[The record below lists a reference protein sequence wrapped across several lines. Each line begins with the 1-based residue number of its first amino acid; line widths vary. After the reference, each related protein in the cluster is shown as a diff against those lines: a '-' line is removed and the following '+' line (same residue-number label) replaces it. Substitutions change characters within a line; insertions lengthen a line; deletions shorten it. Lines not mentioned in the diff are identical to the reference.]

1 MSEIYLDNNATTQ
14 VAPECIEVMLRCLR
28 EDFANPSSKHQAG
41 ERAKLHVLAA
51 RAQVAGLLGASS
63 AEIIFTSGGTEA
75 NHLAILGALAI
86 APHRRHLVTSQVEHP
101 ATLALLHHLE
111 SRGVRV
117 SRLGVDSEGRLD
129 LDELER
135 VLTPDTALV
144 SLMWANNE
152 TGVLFPIEEASA
164 RVKARGILFHSDAVQ
179 AVGKIPID
187 LGKVPVDFLSFSG
200 HKLHA
205 PKGTG
210 ALFVRKG
217 LKFPPLLFGHQERGR
232 RGGTENVPGIAAL
245 GVAAELAR
253 DAWAGGRVA
262 ALRDRLERGLLA
274 RLPTATVIGAGARRV
289 GNTTSLCLGKLA
301 AEMVLS
307 RLDRVG
313 IRASAGAACTST
325 GSEPSHVLIAMGLD
339 PMAALSTIRFSLSR
353 YTTAEE
359 VERVVAVLP
368 EVVQN
373 LEAQAAGTDSPEFP
387 KSHINPWSI
396 A

>member
-1 MSEIYLDNNATTQ
+1 MSEIYLDNNATTR

-28 EDFANPSSKHQAG
+28 EDFGNPSSKHRVG
-41 ERAKLHVLAA
+41 EAAKSHVLAA
-51 RAQVAGLLGASS
+51 RARVAGLLGASP
-63 AEIIFTSGGTEA
+63 AEIVFTSSGTEA
-75 NHLAILGALAI
+75 NHLAILGALAL
-86 APHRRHLVTSQVEHP
+86 APDRRHLVTSRVEHP
-101 ATLALLHHLE
+101 ASLVLLRHLE

-117 SRLGVDSEGRLD
+117 TRLGVDSEGRLD
-129 LDELER
+129 LGELER
-135 VLTPDTALV
+135 ALTPDTALV

-152 TGVLFPIEEASA
+152 TGILFPIEEASA
-164 RVKARGILFHSDAVQ
+164 LAKARGILFHSDAVQ

-187 LGKVPVDFLSFSG
+187 LGKVPVDLLSFSG

-217 LKFPPLLFGHQERGR
+217 LKLPPLLFGHQERGR

-253 DAWAGGRVA
+253 DAWAAGRVA
-262 ALRDRLERGLLA
+262 ALRDRLERGLIT
-274 RLPTATVIGAGARRV
+274 RLPTATVIGAGAPRV
-289 GNTTSLCLGKLA
+289 GNTTSLCLGTLA
-301 AEMVLS
+301 AEMALG
-307 RLDRVG
+307 RLDRAG
-313 IRASAGAACTST
+313 ICASAGAACTSA
-325 GSEPSHVLIAMGLD
+325 GSEPSHVLTAMGFD
-339 PMAALSTIRFSLSR
+339 PEAALSTIRFSLSR

-368 EVVQN
+368 EVVQS
-373 LEAQAAGTDSPEFP
+373 LEAQEAGTDPPEFP
-387 KSHINPWSI
+387 ESHINPWSI